1 MVSSRLGQDSRRRA
15 HHLHRMFSE
24 MRDAQFTYLNAS
36 KSGNS
41 VCHQAEQDVVGKWA
55 TAVAEGAMVITFLSA
70 GQKRLCEFSFL
81 VVMESVCQSVYADIV
96 KKALKC
102 WKKKKWGRIS
112 EPS

>member
-41 VCHQAEQDVVGKWA
+41 VCHQAEKDVVGK
-55 TAVAEGAMVITFLSA
+55 
-70 GQKRLCEFSFL
+70 
-81 VVMESVCQSVYADIV
+81 
-96 KKALKC
+96 
-102 WKKKKWGRIS
+102 
-112 EPS
+112 